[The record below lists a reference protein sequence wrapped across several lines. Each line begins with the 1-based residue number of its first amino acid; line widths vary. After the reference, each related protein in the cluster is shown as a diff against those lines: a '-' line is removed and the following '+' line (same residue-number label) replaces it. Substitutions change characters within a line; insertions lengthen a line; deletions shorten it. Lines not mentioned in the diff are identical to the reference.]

1 MLNILAFLLNI
12 IDQYIFWLYIVLFF
26 FIIFYLR
33 SYLLAHSDRVN
44 TVFSIEKEV
53 AAHREGRAM
62 SAIGVVL
69 AGAAILTA
77 VKFYIVPTMDIEEW
91 VEPTPT
97 RVMQLQIQPREE
109 ATATATPTP
118 EETSE
123 PTATPRPRPTIEP
136 EMLVTPTAM
145 PTPQPAPAQCPDAN
159 VRITSPGMGA
169 VVSGSVDVI
178 GTANHGSFQFYKVEF
193 SQGEEPSA
201 WHVVHDIQRAPVI
214 GGRLISFDS
223 RSVPNG
229 VYWLQ
234 LTVVDTTGNFPPPC
248 RVRIVVQN

>member
-1 MLNILAFLLNI
+1 VLNIVSFLLNL
-12 IDQYIFWLYIVLFF
+12 IDQYVFWLYVVLAF
-26 FIIFYLR
+26 FILFHLR

-69 AGAAILTA
+69 ASAAILTA
-77 VKFYIVPTMDIEEW
+77 VKFYIVPTMDLEEW

-97 RVMQLQIQPREE
+97 RVMQLQIPPREE
-109 ATATATPTP
+109 ATATPTP
-118 EETSE
+118 EETPE
-123 PTATPRPRPTIEP
+123 PTATPRPRPTTAP
-136 EMLVTPTAM
+136 EILITPTTV
-145 PTPQPAPAQCPDAN
+145 PTPPPAPPAQCPDAN
-159 VRITSPGMGA
+159 VRITAPGMGA
-169 VVSGSVDVI
+169 VVSGSVDVM

-193 SQGEEPSA
+193 SQGEVPSA

-223 RSVPNG
+223 RAVPNG

-234 LTVVDTTGNFPPPC
+234 LTVVDATGNFPPPC
-248 RVRIVVQN
+248 RVRIIVQN

>member
-1 MLNILAFLLNI
+1 VLNIVSFLLNLIDQYVFWLYVILAF
-12 IDQYIFWLYIVLFF
+12 
-26 FIIFYLR
+26 FILFYLR

-77 VKFYIVPTMDIEEW
+77 VKFYIVPTMDLEEW

-97 RVMQLQIQPREE
+97 RVMQLQIPPREE
-109 ATATATPTP
+109 ATATPTP
-118 EETSE
+118 EETPE
-123 PTATPRPRPTIEP
+123 PTATPRPRPTTAP
-136 EMLVTPTAM
+136 EILITPTTV
-145 PTPQPAPAQCPDAN
+145 PTPPPAPPAQCPDAN
-159 VRITSPGMGA
+159 VRITAPGMGA
-169 VVSGSVDVI
+169 VVSGSVDVM

-193 SQGEEPSA
+193 SQGEVPSA

-229 VYWLQ
+229 VHWLQ

-248 RVRIVVQN
+248 RVRIIVQN

>member
-1 MLNILAFLLNI
+1 VLNIVSFLLNT
-12 IDQYIFWLYIVLFF
+12 IDQYIFWIYVILFF
-26 FIIFYLR
+26 FILFYLR

-77 VKFYIVPTMDIEEW
+77 IKFYIVPTMDLEQL

-97 RVMQLQIQPREE
+97 RVMQIQIPPREE
-109 ATATATPTP
+109 ATTTPTP
-118 EETSE
+118 AETAE
-123 PTATPRPRPTIEP
+123 PMATPRPRPTTAP
-136 EMLVTPTAM
+136 ETLSMPTITPTPEAA
-145 PTPQPAPAQCPDAN
+145 PPAQCPDAN
-159 VRITSPGMGA
+159 VRITSPGMGTT
-169 VVSGSVDVI
+169 VSGSVDVM
-178 GTANHGSFQFYKVEF
+178 GTANHPSFQFYKVEF
-193 SQGEEPSA
+193 SQGEEPSS
-201 WHVVHDIQRAPVI
+201 WHVVHDIQRTPVI
-214 GGRLISFDS
+214 GGKLISFDS

-234 LTVVDTTGNFPPPC
+234 LTVVDATGNFAPPC
-248 RVRIVVQN
+248 RVRIMVQN